1 MLEEYAINIENAE
14 RMHNIQIKV
23 LPNRELR
30 REDRGGKIS
39 QWVSLEYFDIWT
51 IWICYPF
58 KNTVINFEQ
67 IKRPY

>member
-23 LPNRELR
+23 LPSRELR

-39 QWVSLEYFDIWT
+39 Q
-51 IWICYPF
+51 
-58 KNTVINFEQ
+58 
-67 IKRPY
+67 